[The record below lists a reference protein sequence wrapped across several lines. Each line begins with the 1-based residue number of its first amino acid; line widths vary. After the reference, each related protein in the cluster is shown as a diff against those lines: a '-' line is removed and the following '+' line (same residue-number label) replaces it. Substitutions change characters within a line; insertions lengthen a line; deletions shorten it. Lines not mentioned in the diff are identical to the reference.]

1 MSSTPSNH
9 TLLGGHAGA
18 LTWLQRFMDL
28 LPPAPAS
35 PLPLLTAPALVAFLT
50 GAGHMLANKFPND
63 FIPLLNTMKNDVLHR
78 LDESSVGVPSATR
91 LKKVLEDV
99 GLDGMKK
106 DLPQGAVEGLYDGK
120 GGNDSTSGLSAA
132 PSSSV
137 PSPFGQAA
145 PAPTSSPFG
154 QQSTST
160 GGDNSSGFNA
170 GGSQFSSSTP
180 FGSTPTAPM
189 DNTSSTSSFGGGGF
203 GSTGK

>member
-50 GAGHMLANKFPND
+50 GAGHMLANKFPNE

-99 GLDGMKK
+99 GLDGLKK

-120 GGNDSTSGLSAA
+120 GGNNSTSGLSAA
-132 PSSSV
+132 QFHKQASSSSSAPPA
-137 PSPFGQAA
+137 PSPFGQTSA
-145 PAPTSSPFG
+145 PVSSP
-154 QQSTST
+154 
-160 GGDNSSGFNA
+160 
-170 GGSQFSSSTP
+170 
-180 FGSTPTAPM
+180 
-189 DNTSSTSSFGGGGF
+189 
-203 GSTGK
+203 